1 MSKRLAPAAIIS
13 IAQHASPNVIGQ
25 MLDWRA
31 QLIACSTVVSTMF
44 SSNRPSIQ
52 GRLPGW
58 GREGGCRLVTL
69 MAKGSGRMFEFGNA
83 M

>member
-13 IAQHASPNVIGQ
+13 IAQHARPNVIGQ

-31 QLIACSTVVSTMF
+31 QLIACSTVVVMTF

-52 GRLPGW
+52 GRVMLAL
-58 GREGGCRLVTL
+58 LVISWLSTGDL
-69 MAKGSGRMFEFGNA
+69 LVVG
-83 M
+83 